1 MFQTDVLSPPH
12 LCLLNAGLSG
22 KINAVD
28 KSSKLHL
35 MSYLLRGEANKSAE
49 SLSHSCLLSLSRWSA
64 GSLPLLITVL
74 WKGQG
79 LCVISNGVED
89 KDTGERLSLIHA

>member
-1 MFQTDVLSPPH
+1 MCVFVFQTDVLSPPH

-35 MSYLLRGEANKSAE
+35 MLYLLRGEVNKSSE
-49 SLSHSCLLSLSRWSA
+49 SLLLLLSLSVLVVCWFSA
-64 GSLPLLITVL
+64 S
-74 WKGQG
+74 
-79 LCVISNGVED
+79 SNYSVVE
-89 KDTGERLSLIHA
+89 KAVAVCS